1 MQGLE
6 DGLRR
11 QLARQHQAQSDNERA
26 QEKWFSSTH
35 FHECSEFGLPFLN
48 SNSL

>member
-11 QLARQHQAQSDNERA
+11 QLARQHQAQSGDQRG
-26 QEKWFSSTH
+26 QEKRT
-35 FHECSEFGLPFLN
+35 E
-48 SNSL
+48 